1 MLAVEQFVC
10 SVGKGCFQMS
20 LLLELVGLKALIIWV
35 IQPFLSA
42 ICFAHI
48 KGDCFRGDAPKEV
61 EFL

>member
-1 MLAVEQFVC
+1 MC

-20 LLLELVGLKALIIWV
+20 LLFELVGLGIDNLGDAAVLLI
-35 IQPFLSA
+35 LSA

>member
-1 MLAVEQFVC
+1 MC

-20 LLLELVGLKALIIWV
+20 LLFELVGRGIDNLGDTAVLLI
-35 IQPFLSA
+35 LST

-48 KGDCFRGDAPKEV
+48 KGDRFRGDAPKEV